1 MQFFFKLVTTTLAIL
16 ITSYLLPGVEVEN
29 VVKAII
35 LSAVL
40 AVLNVLLKPL
50 LLILTLP
57 VTIVTFGLF
66 LVVINAFVVLLAAEI
81 VPGVVINSFWW
92 AVLFSIILSIVVSV
106 LESLQ
111 RSMSG
116 DRDVHR

>member
-1 MQFFFKLVTTTLAIL
+1 MQFFFKLITTALAIL

-29 VVKAII
+29 VIKAII

-57 VTIVTFGLF
+57 VTILTFGLF
-66 LVVINAFVVLLAAEI
+66 LVVINAFVLLLAAEL
-81 VPGVVINSFWW
+81 VPGVIINSFWW
-92 AVLFSIILSIVVSV
+92 AILFSIILSIVVSV

-111 RSMSG
+111 RSMSA
-116 DRDVHR
+116 DSRDHR